1 MTETSIRMKKKVTV
15 VTKVIQITFNEVD
28 IFELRGDEFGCK
40 VKSIVEPVNSLD
52 GKIIQGIVSQM
63 EFSLKNLSYCVT
75 SDNAYIIKNDID
87 KVALFIESEF
97 CKRWDNY
104 PYID

>member
-1 MTETSIRMKKKVTV
+1 MTETSMRVKKLTAA
-15 VTKVIQITFNEVD
+15 TKVIQIAFDDVG

-40 VKSIVEPVNSLD
+40 VKIVDIEPMPKN
-52 GKIIQGIVSQM
+52 GNIIKGILNQM
-63 EFSLKNLSYCVT
+63 AFSLKNLSYCVT

-87 KVALFIESEF
+87 KVAGFIESEF